1 MPAQVRYFVTDV
13 EETADFY
20 TTYLGFKQERKTPA
34 LAVLSHGDLQLWLV
48 GPNAAMAKPILDG
61 SKPEPGG
68 WNRIVVTVQGL
79 DPFLA
84 KLKDRR
90 VVIRDDVSLSANGR
104 HVLFEDPSG
113 NLVEIFEPG

>member
-1 MPAQVRYFVTDV
+1 VAQIRYFVRDV
-13 EETADFY
+13 EEAADFY
-20 TTYLGFKQERKTPA
+20 ITYLGFKQERKTAA
-34 LAVLSHGDLQLWLV
+34 LAVVSRDDLQLWLI
-48 GPNAAMAKPILDG
+48 GPDASMARPILDG
-61 SKPEPGG
+61 SRPVPGG
-68 WNRIVVTVQGL
+68 WNRIVVTVDGL

-90 VVIRDDVSLSANGR
+90 VTIRDDVSVGPSGR

>member
-1 MPAQVRYFVTDV
+1 MAQIRYFVRDV
-13 EETADFY
+13 EEAADFY
-20 TTYLGFKQERKTPA
+20 TTYLGFKQERKTAA
-34 LAVLSHGDLQLWLV
+34 LAVVSREDLQLWLV
-48 GPNAAMAKPILDG
+48 GPSASMAKPILDG

-84 KLKDRR
+84 KLKDRK
-90 VVIRDDVSLSANGR
+90 VVIRDDVSTGPSGR
-104 HVLFEDPSG
+104 SVLFEDPSG